1 VSPAQVVPVAVA
13 PPLLLEA
20 LADRYTVERE
30 LGHGGMATVYL
41 AQDRK
46 HQRSVALKVLRPEI
60 AAFTHDRFE
69 REIRFAGRLQHP
81 HILPVLDSGQAAG
94 QLWYTMPYV
103 AGESLRQR
111 LARETQLSLPDA
123 LQLTRE
129 VAEALDYAHGQGII
143 HRDIKPENILLSQGH
158 ALVADF
164 GIARALEAL
173 GEEKLTA
180 TGVAVGTPSYMSPE
194 QASGTDT
201 LDGRADLYSLGC
213 VCYELL
219 AGGPP
224 FTGASAQAI
233 AARHA
238 VEPVPPLRVVRSTIP
253 EGVEAALTKVLAKV
267 PADRYATGAEF
278 VTALEQGLT
287 ARPRRTVLWT
297 GAVIGVAV
305 AAVVAGVLIKHRLT
319 PPPMVVPGR
328 VVVAPLEVPRG
339 DTVLTAFREQWLTAL
354 PDAIAREGVGEPV
367 PAAMVRDL
375 VARARGTP
383 EEIGARLARE
393 TGAGIE
399 VRGSCA
405 RAAAGTSCQV
415 DVLRMP
421 TKVLRMSVSVT
432 GDPAEPSFAA
442 GLTERV
448 LVALLLQKSYGD
460 RVTWLGQYLPRSL
473 AAVRAYEQ
481 AWDLWL
487 GGAGDSAGDK
497 PIREAARLDTGWVL
511 AALWVARSDS
521 VQVQRL
527 AERPG
532 LLPYDRDAIAFSMS
546 QSPERRFDLAR
557 RLAAVNPELWSQ
569 DAAWEALATNRPTT
583 VLALSA
589 YADSAVW
596 MRGRW
601 QMIAYN
607 TRGIALHQLGRYAEE
622 LDLAHQLERQFP
634 GDLTGRTHEVMAL
647 AALGEV
653 DSLRRRLAEWEAA
666 PVPKERGWADT
677 RTNVA
682 GQELMAH
689 GHEQEGRRLLEA
701 TLPFYRRRGQGVD
714 LLFILIWTDHLQ
726 EARTRA
732 LAFLAT
738 ARSRDDSAYVFTNL
752 GTIAA
757 RQGHAAEAG
766 QYDRRLAALPKGAP
780 AERAIIAS
788 ALGDRE
794 GAVRFLEEARSGGDP
809 TGLVL
814 YHIAHRLPDFAPLR
828 GYPPFEAFLKP
839 RD

>member
-1 VSPAQVVPVAVA
+1 
-13 PPLLLEA
+13 
-20 LADRYTVERE
+20 
-30 LGHGGMATVYL
+30 
-41 AQDRK
+41 
-46 HQRSVALKVLRPEI
+46 
-60 AAFTHDRFE
+60 
-69 REIRFAGRLQHP
+69 
-81 HILPVLDSGQAAG
+81 
-94 QLWYTMPYV
+94 
-103 AGESLRQR
+103 
-111 LARETQLSLPDA
+111 
-123 LQLTRE
+123 
-129 VAEALDYAHGQGII
+129 
-143 HRDIKPENILLSQGH
+143 
-158 ALVADF
+158 
-164 GIARALEAL
+164 
-173 GEEKLTA
+173 
-180 TGVAVGTPSYMSPE
+180 
-194 QASGTDT
+194 
-201 LDGRADLYSLGC
+201 
-213 VCYELL
+213 
-219 AGGPP
+219 
-224 FTGASAQAI
+224 
-233 AARHA
+233 
-238 VEPVPPLRVVRSTIP
+238 
-253 EGVEAALTKVLAKV
+253 
-267 PADRYATGAEF
+267 
-278 VTALEQGLT
+278 
-287 ARPRRTVLWT
+287 
-297 GAVIGVAV
+297 
-305 AAVVAGVLIKHRLT
+305 
-319 PPPMVVPGR
+319 
-328 VVVAPLEVPRG
+328 
-339 DTVLTAFREQWLTAL
+339 
-354 PDAIAREGVGEPV
+354 
-367 PAAMVRDL
+367 
-375 VARARGTP
+375 
-383 EEIGARLARE
+383 
-393 TGAGIE
+393 
-399 VRGSCA
+399 
-405 RAAAGTSCQV
+405 
-415 DVLRMP
+415 
-421 TKVLRMSVSVT
+421 MSVSVT

-460 RVTWLGQYLPRSL
+460 RVTWLGRYLPHSL
-473 AAVRAYEQ
+473 AAVRAFEESM
-481 AWDLWL
+481 DLSM
-487 GGAGDSAGDK
+487 AGEDSASYK
-497 PIREAARLDTGWVL
+497 PMREAARLDTGWVE
-511 AALWVARSDS
+511 AAVEATADTVPL
-521 VQVQRL
+521 QRL
-527 AERPG
+527 AARPG
-532 LLPYDRDAIAFSMS
+532 LLPYDRDVVALFLTKNADR
-546 QSPERRFDLAR
+546 QFDLAR

-701 TLPFYRRRGQGVD
+701 TLPFYRGRGQGVD

-732 LAFLAT
+732 LAFLGT

>member
-1 VSPAQVVPVAVA
+1 
-13 PPLLLEA
+13 
-20 LADRYTVERE
+20 
-30 LGHGGMATVYL
+30 MATVYL

-46 HQRSVALKVLRPEI
+46 HQRLVALKVLRPEL
-60 AAFTHDRFE
+60 AAFGGERVE

-81 HILPVLDSGQAAG
+81 HILPVLDSGGTAG

-103 AGESLRQR
+103 EGESLRQR
-111 LARETQLSLPDA
+111 LSRETQLGLEDA
-123 LQLTRE
+123 LAITRE

-164 GIARALEAL
+164 GVARALQAA
-173 GEEKLTA
+173 GEEKLTQ
-180 TGVAVGTPSYMSPE
+180 TGMAVGTPAYMSPE
-194 QASGTDT
+194 QASGTGSF
-201 LDGRADLYSLGC
+201 DGRADLYSLGC
-213 VCYELL
+213 VLYELL

-224 FTGASAQAI
+224 FTGASAQAM

-238 VEPVPPLRVVRSTIP
+238 VEPVPPLRVVRTTIP
-253 EGVEAALTKVLAKV
+253 EGVEAAITKVLAKV
-267 PADRYATGAEF
+267 PADRFATGAEF
-278 VTALEQGLT
+278 IAALEQGRT
-287 ARPRRTVLWT
+287 ARPRRALWRT
-297 GAVIGVAV
+297 GALIGAVLAAV
-305 AAVVAGVLIKHRLT
+305 AAGVLLKARG
-319 PPPMVVPGR
+319 PPPPVVVPGR
-328 VVVAPLEVPRG
+328 VVVAPLEIPGG
-339 DTVLTAFREQWLTAL
+339 DSALTAFRQQWLTAL
-354 PDAIAREGVGEPV
+354 PDAIVREGVGEAV
-367 PAAMVRDL
+367 PAATVRDL
-375 VARARGTP
+375 VERAKGTP

-393 TGAGIE
+393 TGAGLE
-399 VRGSCA
+399 VRGSCG
-405 RAAAGTSCQV
+405 RAVAGTTCQL
-415 DVLRMP
+415 DLLRMP
-421 TKVLRMSVSVT
+421 AKVLRMSVSVT
-432 GDPAEPSFAA
+432 GDPAPASFAA
-442 GLTERV
+442 ELTERV
-448 LVALLLQKSYGD
+448 LVALLLQKLYGD
-460 RVTWLGQYLPRSL
+460 RVTWLGRYLPRSL
-473 AAVRAYEQ
+473 AAVRAYEE
-481 AWDLWL
+481 AMDLL
-487 GGAGDSAGDK
+487 MAGDDSAGDK
-497 PIREAARLDTGWVL
+497 SMREAARLDTGWVEAAVEATSDTVQLRRL
-511 AALWVARSDS
+511 AA
-521 VQVQRL
+521 Q
-527 AERPG
+527 PG

-569 DAAWEALATNRPTT
+569 DAAWEALATNRPNA

-601 QMIAYN
+601 LKIAYN

-622 LDLAHQLERQFP
+622 LDLGHQLERRFP

-647 AALGEV
+647 AALGEA

-666 PVPKERGWADT
+666 PVPKEQGWADT

-689 GHEQEGRRLLEA
+689 GHEQDGRRLLEA

-714 LLFILIWTDHLQ
+714 LVYVLIWTDHLQ

-732 LAFLAT
+732 LAFLAA
-738 ARSRDDSAYVFTNL
+738 ARSRDDSAYALANL

-757 RQGHAAEAG
+757 RQGHATEAG
-766 QYDRRLAALPKGAP
+766 LYDRRLAALPEGAP
-780 AERAIIAS
+780 AERATIAS

-809 TGLVL
+809 TGLTL